1 MCTYCSGITGAILM
15 SIAFAWKGESFD
27 NVEVLTGKMMKPTPG
42 KKTILIGKCLYE
54 ANKNHP
60 DIDKMVTIK
69 TCPPSPQAIIDGLH
83 KFGIDVNP
91 AILLNMD
98 KAPGAFMARYE
109 GKPEFDKSFFE
120 IK

>member
-1 MCTYCSGITGAILM
+1 
-15 SIAFAWKGESFD
+15 
-27 NVEVLTGKMMKPTPG
+27 MKPTPG

-60 DIDKMVTIK
+60 DIDKMVAIK

-83 KFGIDVNP
+83 KVGIDVNP
-91 AILLNMD
+91 ALLLNLD
-98 KAPGAFMARYE
+98 KAPAAFMSKYE
-109 GKPEFDKSFFE
+109 GKPEFERSFFE